1 MAKGC
6 REGKKML
13 TIELDDNIYEALKCV
28 SLEYGVGISTAS
40 RMILLDYLKKYTN
53 YLRKE
58 ESN

>member
-13 TIELDDNIYEALKCV
+13 TIELDDDIYEALKCV
-28 SLEYGVGISTAS
+28 AVDLGVGTSTAS
-40 RMILLDYLKKYTN
+40 RMILLRHLKESTN

-58 ESN
+58 DNN